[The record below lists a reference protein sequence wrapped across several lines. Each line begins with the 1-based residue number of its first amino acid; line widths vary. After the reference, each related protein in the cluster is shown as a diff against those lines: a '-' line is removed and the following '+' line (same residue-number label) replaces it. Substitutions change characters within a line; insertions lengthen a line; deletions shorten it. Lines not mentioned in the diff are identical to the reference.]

1 MLSVLLS
8 LGVALLLVSCGEEQ
22 QRPPAGGQPETPQIE
37 EKGESTMK
45 LTSEAFED
53 GQSIPQKYTGEGA
66 NVSPPLSWSDAPEGT
81 QEFALICDDPDAPR
95 EEPWVHWVLWDI
107 PADTTSLPE
116 DSAGGGTEGTNRSG
130 DTGYTGPMPPPGHGT
145 HHYHFKLY
153 ALDTD
158 IQLNAG
164 ATKKDLLQTIQDHVL
179 AKTELVGTCRHL

>member
-1 MLSVLLS
+1 
-8 LGVALLLVSCGEEQ
+8 
-22 QRPPAGGQPETPQIE
+22 
-37 EKGESTMK
+37 MK
-45 LTSEAFED
+45 LTSEAFEE

-107 PADTTSLPE
+107 PADTTSLHE
-116 DSAGGGTEGTNRSG
+116 ASAGGGTEGANSSG
-130 DTGYTGPMPPPGHGT
+130 GTGYTGPMPPPGHGT

-179 AKTELVGTCRHL
+179 AKTELVGTYER